1 MIVVAGT
8 GLVGTHAAEQLRRR
22 GHDVR
27 SVSHKTL
34 NEVDLAQTEVVVL
47 AHGGD
52 HVRHAKR
59 FLAAGCHVVS
69 VSDDTKDVLALLDLN
84 GDAMEAGR
92 TLVIGAACSPGLSG
106 LLVSYLSKKLDTTD
120 EVHIAV
126 HGTGGPECARQH
138 HDVLSGTALGWHEDD
153 WLRRPAGS
161 GRELCWFPEP
171 IGSRD
176 CYRADLADPLL
187 VKHAFPHLHRISAR
201 TSATRRDRLTAR
213 LPMLTP
219 PRAEGDMG
227 ALRVEVRGTRG
238 GERAVEVAGT
248 AHPMAQ
254 IAGSVVAAAA
264 HEIRRQAHFNT
275 PIPPGAQA
283 LGDAA
288 LPNVELLE
296 DVMQAGVRIQGF
308 YGVQ

>member
-1 MIVVAGT
+1 MIIVAGT

-27 SVSHKTL
+27 SVSHKTV
-34 NEVDLAQTEVVVL
+34 NEVDPASADVVLL

-52 HVRHAKR
+52 HARHARR
-59 FLAAGCHVVS
+59 FLTAGCHVVS

-84 GDAMEAGR
+84 GDAMAAGR
-92 TLVIGAACSPGLSG
+92 SLVIGAACSPGLSG
-106 LLVSYLSKKLDTTD
+106 LLVSYLSNKLESTD

-248 AHPMAQ
+248 AYPMAQ
-254 IAGSVVAAAA
+254 IAGAVAAAAA

-275 PIPPGAQA
+275 PIPPGALA
-283 LGDAA
+283 LGDTA
-288 LPNVELLE
+288 LPNAEIL
-296 DVMQAGVRIQGF
+296 DDIMQTGVRIQAF

>member
-8 GLVGTHAAEQLRRR
+8 GLVGTHAADQLRRR
-22 GHDVR
+22 GHEVR
-27 SVSHKTL
+27 SVSHNTV
-34 NEVDLAQTEVVVL
+34 NEVDPVLTEVVLL
-47 AHGGD
+47 AHAGD
-52 HVRHAKR
+52 HVRTARR
-59 FLAAGCHVVS
+59 FLESGCHVVS

-84 GDAMEAGR
+84 GDALAAGR
-92 TLVIGAACSPGLSG
+92 TLIVGAACSPGLSG
-106 LLVSYLSKKLDTTD
+106 LLISYLGAKFDAFD
-120 EVHIAV
+120 EAHIAV

-187 VKHAFPHLHRISAR
+187 VKHAFPHLGRVSAR

-219 PRAEGDMG
+219 PRAGGDMG
-227 ALRVEVRGTRG
+227 ALRVEVRGVRG

-254 IAGSVVAAAA
+254 IAGSVAASAA
-264 HEIRRQAHFNT
+264 HELRRQAHFGT
-275 PIPPGAQA
+275 PVAPGVLA

-288 LPNVELLE
+288 LPNTDIL
-296 DVMQAGVRIQGF
+296 DDIMQTGIRIQAF
-308 YGVQ
+308 YGVH

>member
-22 GHDVR
+22 GHEVR
-27 SVSHKTL
+27 SVSHKTV
-34 NEVDLAQTEVVVL
+34 NEIDPTLVEVVLL

-52 HVRHAKR
+52 HARLARR
-59 FLAAGCHVVS
+59 FLEADCHVVS
-69 VSDDTKDVLALLDLN
+69 VSDETKDVLALLDLN
-84 GDAMEAGR
+84 GDALAAGR
-92 TLVIGAACSPGLSG
+92 TLVLGAACSPGLSG
-106 LLVSYLSKKLDTTD
+106 LLVSYLSKKLDDTD

-161 GRELCWFPEP
+161 GRELCWFPDP

-187 VKHAFPHLHRISAR
+187 IKHAFPHLARISAR

-219 PRAEGDMG
+219 PRVQGDMG
-227 ALRVEVRGTRG
+227 ALRVEVRGSRN

-248 AHPMAQ
+248 AHAMAQ
-254 IAGSVVAAAA
+254 IAGSVAASVA
-264 HEIRRQAHFNT
+264 HELRRQAHFGT
-275 PIPPGAQA
+275 PVPPGARA
-283 LGDAA
+283 LGDNT
-288 LPNVELLE
+288 LPNDALL
-296 DVMQAGVRIQGF
+296 DDIMQAGVRIQSF

>member
-1 MIVVAGT
+1 M
-8 GLVGTHAAEQLRRR
+8 LF
-22 GHDVR
+22 R
-27 SVSHKTL
+27 S
-34 NEVDLAQTEVVVL
+34 
-47 AHGGD
+47 
-52 HVRHAKR
+52 
-59 FLAAGCHVVS
+59 
-69 VSDDTKDVLALLDLN
+69 SDETKDVLALLDLN
-84 GDAMEAGR
+84 GDALAAGR
-92 TLVIGAACSPGLSG
+92 TLVLGAACSPGLSG
-106 LLVSYLSKKLDTTD
+106 LLVSYLSKKLDDTD
-120 EVHIAV
+120 EVHVAV

-187 VKHAFPHLHRISAR
+187 IKHAFPHLQRISAR

-219 PRAEGDMG
+219 PRESGDMG
-227 ALRVEVRGTRG
+227 ALRVEVRGSRD

-254 IAGSVVAAAA
+254 IAGSVAASVA
-264 HEIRRQAHFNT
+264 HEIRRQSHFGT
-275 PIPPGAQA
+275 PIAPGALA
-283 LGDAA
+283 LGDPA
-288 LPNVELLE
+288 LPNGELLD
-296 DVMQAGVRIQGF
+296 DVMQAGVRVQAF

>member
-22 GHDVR
+22 GHEVR
-27 SVSHKTL
+27 SVSHKTV
-34 NEVDLAQTEVVVL
+34 NEIDPTTAEVVVL

-52 HVRHAKR
+52 HERHARR

-84 GDAMEAGR
+84 GDALAAGR
-92 TLVIGAACSPGLSG
+92 TLVLGAACSPGLSG
-106 LLVSYLSKKLDTTD
+106 LLVSHLSAKLDDTD
-120 EVHIAV
+120 EVHVAV

-138 HDVLSGTALGWHEDD
+138 HDVLSGTALGWHDDD

-187 VKHAFPHLHRISAR
+187 IKHALPHLQRISAR

-219 PRAEGDMG
+219 PRVQGDMG
-227 ALRVEVRGTRG
+227 ALRVEVRGSRN

-254 IAGSVVAAAA
+254 IAGSVAASVA
-264 HEIRRQAHFNT
+264 HEIRRQAHFGT
-275 PIPPGAQA
+275 PVAPGALA
-283 LGDAA
+283 LGDPA
-288 LPNVELLE
+288 LPNAELLD
-296 DVMQAGVRIQGF
+296 DVIQSGVRVQAF